1 MIFIILATLLS
12 FVIIF
17 VTLRYATKIPSK
29 ELICYILLAILILLL
44 FGKIGTAIWGLI
56 SAIFA
61 LFLHFVS
68 NDFLFNLLKI
78 ENSSR
83 NKYKLFNIKS
93 GVLILIPLIFLSM
106 YIITP
111 DRMKSFNN
119 DVTDSI
125 QLYKLNEP
133 NKIELFY
140 KNDYLKANYISY
152 SFSKKPYIEITK
164 FKDSSK
170 HEKEFTKL
178 IKDSDLVAFDGAK
191 ELKVTYITL
200 GNEKNTVWLELYSNN
215 NNNFFNFLVNPLL
228 IAIFRFYLIL
238 LLCPILIVIFDYVE
252 QSIYKFICKIFEVDE
267 KIRNIQ
273 GHWYQSHTYE
283 CSEKTY
289 FLSTESFSIKG
300 YKLFCNNQQYDL
312 KLNKNKI
319 LFKPQKKDVEIH
331 YIENSSKIEIG
342 DFSFENKK
350 SIKIRKFTHPKKSK
364 KLEYYR
370 LENQN
375 NFFEY
380 PKYEHVL
387 CLDVRNNE
395 LIETRTGDKFKFKN
409 NGAQNYLE
417 HKQIT
422 FESNNDTLLFYN
434 QNKECLAS
442 YKKMEK
448 S

>member
-1 MIFIILATLLS
+1 MIFIILAILVS

-17 VTLRYATKIPSK
+17 VTLRSVTKKPSK
-29 ELICYILLAILILLL
+29 DLICYILIAILLL
-44 FGKIGTAIWGLI
+44 LFFGQIDTAIWGLL

-61 LFLHFVS
+61 LLLHFVS
-68 NDFLFNLLKI
+68 NDFLFTLLKI
-78 ENSSR
+78 ENNNR
-83 NKYKLFNIKS
+83 NKYKLFKIKS
-93 GVLILIPLIFLSM
+93 KVLIFTPLIFLSM
-106 YIITP
+106 YLVTP

-152 SFSKKPYIEITK
+152 SFSKKPYIEISK

-170 HEKEFTKL
+170 QEKEFTRL
-178 IKDSDLVAFDGAK
+178 IEDSDLVAFDGAK
-191 ELKVTYITL
+191 EFKVTYITL
-200 GNEKNTVWLELYSNN
+200 GNEKDTVWLELYSNN
-215 NNNFFNFLVNPLL
+215 NNDFFNFLVNPLL
-228 IAIFRFYLIL
+228 ISIFRFYLIISL
-238 LLCPILIVIFDYVE
+238 FPILIVTFDYAE
-252 QSIYKFICKIFEVDE
+252 QSIFKSICEFFEVDE

-273 GHWYQSHTYE
+273 GHWYQEHKYV
-283 CSEKTY
+283 CSKKPY
-289 FLSTESFSIKG
+289 YLSTESFSIKG
-300 YKLFCNNQQYDL
+300 YKLFYNDQQYDL

-319 LFKPQKKDVEIH
+319 LFQPQKKNKEID
-331 YIENSSKIEIG
+331 YLENSSEIKIG
-342 DFSFENKK
+342 DSIFKNKK
-350 SIKIRKFTHPKKSK
+350 SIKIKKFKHPKKSK

-370 LENQN
+370 LDNQN

-387 CLDVRNNE
+387 CLDVKNNE

-409 NGAQNYLE
+409 NGTQNYLE
-417 HKQIT
+417 HKNIT

-448 S
+448 L

>member
-1 MIFIILATLLS
+1 MIFIILASLLS

-17 VTLRYATKIPSK
+17 VTLRYATKKPSK
-29 ELICYILLAILILLL
+29 DLICYILLAILILLL
-44 FGKIGTAIWGLI
+44 FGKIDTAIWGLI

-61 LFLHFVS
+61 LFLHFAS
-68 NDFLFNLLKI
+68 NDFLFTLLKI
-78 ENSSR
+78 ENNSR

-93 GVLILIPLIFLSM
+93 GALILIPLIFFSM

-140 KNDYLKANYISY
+140 KNDYLKANYINY

-170 HEKEFTKL
+170 QEKEFTKL
-178 IKDSDLVAFDGAK
+178 IEDSDLVAFDGAK
-191 ELKVTYITL
+191 EFKVTYVTL

-228 IAIFRFYLIL
+228 IAFFRFYLIL
-238 LLCPILIVIFDYVE
+238 LLFPLLTVTFDYVE
-252 QSIYKFICKIFEVDE
+252 QSIYKSICKIFEVDE

-273 GHWYQSHTYE
+273 GHWYQSHEYE
-283 CSEKTY
+283 CSGKTY
-289 FLSTESFSIKG
+289 YLSTKSFSIKG
-300 YKLFCNNQQYDL
+300 YKLFFNNQQYDL

-319 LFKPQKKDVEIH
+319 LFKPQKKDVEIQ
-331 YIENSSKIEIG
+331 YLEDSSEIIIG
-342 DFSFENKK
+342 DFSFKNKK
-350 SIKIRKFTHPKKSK
+350 SIKIRKFKHPKKSK

-387 CLDVRNNE
+387 CLDVKNNE
-395 LIETRTGDKFKFKN
+395 LIETRTGNKFKFKN
-409 NGAQNYLE
+409 NGTQNYLE

-434 QNKECLAS
+434 QNKECLAI

-448 S
+448 